1 MAGVSENVTVT
12 PTIVIGAGEIAV
24 PGVVTIHYQ
33 ETEDLSFLLNDGT
46 AGDTDRLT
54 VRGLD
59 SNLPDTFTI
68 RPDAAGND
76 AEPVVDIDTNSVQLL
91 QIENVASVGPVA
103 RSSL

>member
-1 MAGVSENVTVT
+1 MSENVTVT

-68 RPDAAGND
+68 RPDAA
-76 AEPVVDIDTNSVQLL
+76 ATM
-91 QIENVASVGPVA
+91 
-103 RSSL
+103 RSR